1 MCNLG
6 KWLAQKE
13 GQTQIFRHLC
23 SEYNVKNDPTSLL
36 HIEAWPFLLSL
47 EASSKSLWYLGY
59 HKTMWNRVFGILVMS
74 FHNLHIGCFHIKF
87 QRHKRFFLDTIN
99 NIFCWSKIREC
110 NLETSEES
118 INEML
123 STFFGVPLV
132 DKEFR
137 HDFSSV
143 VILVRNA
150 E

>member
-1 MCNLG
+1 MWVLLCQCATWESG
-6 KWLAQKE
+6 WLRKE

-23 SEYNVKNDPTSLL
+23 SEFNVKKDPTSLL

-47 EASSKSLWYLGY
+47 EASSESLWYLGY
-59 HKTMWNRVFGILVMS
+59 HKTMWNRVFGILIMS
-74 FHNLHIGCFHIKF
+74 FHTKF

-137 HDFSSV
+137 HDFLSV